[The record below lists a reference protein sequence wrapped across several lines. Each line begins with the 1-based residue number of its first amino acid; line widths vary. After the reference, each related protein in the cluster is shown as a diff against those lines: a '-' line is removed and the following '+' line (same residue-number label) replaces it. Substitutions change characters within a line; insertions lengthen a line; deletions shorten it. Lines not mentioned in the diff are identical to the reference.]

1 MSSVV
6 ELFQIG
12 VLGDWV
18 VDLDQAGL
26 VVKMLARSILLG
38 SNRMLLGP
46 PDQKSLG
53 RMIVLQIG
61 IGRNLVK
68 GYEKEIVMREAVNVP
83 MTRLVIVIQE
93 KIGTTIEIVRG
104 LGTGTEKGTRKE
116 IVDVTAV
123 IEIGTKIMVGIRIEI
138 GNVSA
143 LMTAIMAG
151 AGTVTEIM
159 SVPVM
164 NRTLPGI
171 ETEITSVRATNWIV
185 VTCRRVMLIMA
196 TVSVAITSMSNKKA
210 KRHMVMAKMDMGMKL
225 SAQSDMSITVMIRT
239 ARCQPTTKRN
249 PTQNKKLRRKVRHM
263 TKVTTSITKQ
273 MITGPKT

>member
-1 MSSVV
+1 MWSAV

-38 SNRMLLGP
+38 SNRMPLGA

-53 RMIVLQIG
+53 GMIVLQIG

-68 GYEKEIVMREAVNVP
+68 GYGKEIVMREPANVP
-83 MTRLVIVIQE
+83 MTGLVIVIQE
-93 KIGTTIEIVRG
+93 KKGTTIEIVRG
-104 LGTGTEKGTRKE
+104 LVTGSEKGIRKE
-116 IVDVTAV
+116 IVDATAV
-123 IEIGTKIMVGIRIEI
+123 IEIGTKIMVGTRIEI

-159 SVPVM
+159 SVRVTT
-164 NRTLPGI
+164 RTLPGI
-171 ETEITSVRATNWIV
+171 ETEITSVHAT
-185 VTCRRVMLIMA
+185 
-196 TVSVAITSMSNKKA
+196 K
-210 KRHMVMAKMDMGMKL
+210 
-225 SAQSDMSITVMIRT
+225 
-239 ARCQPTTKRN
+239 
-249 PTQNKKLRRKVRHM
+249 
-263 TKVTTSITKQ
+263 
-273 MITGPKT
+273 